1 MDEPKKTIK
10 LIHGIPVPTSDNGHI
25 IVHEISLGR
34 LKGKHIKN
42 LSDDFFVKASEG
54 KLNHGEMLKLIGG
67 LADLPDSA
75 IDEID
80 VIDDL
85 PAIAK
90 ELESFLVGSPETV
103 SNVSGG

>member
-1 MDEPKKTIK
+1 MEQPKKTIK
-10 LIHGIPVPTSDNGHI
+10 LKHGIPVPTSDNGHLI
-25 IVHEISLGR
+25 IHEISLGR

-42 LSDDFFVKASEG
+42 LSDDFFAKAAEG

-67 LADLPDSA
+67 LADLPDSS

-85 PAIAK
+85 PIIAK
-90 ELESFLVGSPETV
+90 ELESFLVNSPGTDD
-103 SNVSGG
+103 SASGA